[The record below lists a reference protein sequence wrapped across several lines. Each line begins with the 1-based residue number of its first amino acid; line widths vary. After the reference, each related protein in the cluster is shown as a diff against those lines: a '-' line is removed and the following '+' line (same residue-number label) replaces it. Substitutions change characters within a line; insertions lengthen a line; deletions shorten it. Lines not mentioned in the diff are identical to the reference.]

1 MNISIESLKLA
12 IKLLESHIIL
22 AYDLDLSRDIVIGID
37 DMNHKLENA
46 INEFQHALNDL
57 ETK

>member
-1 MNISIESLKLA
+1 MSISKESLKLA

-57 ETK
+57 EAK